1 MLDDVSFDVRAGEV
15 LALAGGNGA
24 GKSVLIKCLSGLHQ
38 PDSGRIIWQGKEVH
52 LRTPSDASAL
62 GIATV
67 YQDLAMCDNLDV
79 VQNMFLGRERRHR
92 WTVDDEKMEL
102 AARATLRDLGVTSL
116 RSVGQKV
123 AALSGGQRQSVAI
136 AKAVLWHSEL
146 VIMDEPTA
154 ALGVVQTEVVLQL
167 IRTLADKGLA
177 VIVISHN
184 MIVISHNMNDV
195 FRVVDRIAVLYLG
208 RLAGVRSVSELSRM
222 AVIDLM
228 ATGRSDRLGSGGQ
241 VAAELSGGS

>member
-1 MLDDVSFDVRAGEV
+1 
-15 LALAGGNGA
+15 
-24 GKSVLIKCLSGLHQ
+24 
-38 PDSGRIIWQGKEVH
+38 
-52 LRTPSDASAL
+52 
-62 GIATV
+62 
-67 YQDLAMCDNLDV
+67 MCDNLDV

-154 ALGVVQTEVVLQL
+154 ALEVAQTEVVLQL
-167 IRTLADKGLA
+167 IRTLADKGW
-177 VIVISHN
+177 
-184 MIVISHNMNDV
+184 
-195 FRVVDRIAVLYLG
+195 
-208 RLAGVRSVSELSRM
+208 RSS
-222 AVIDLM
+222 
-228 ATGRSDRLGSGGQ
+228 
-241 VAAELSGGS
+241 